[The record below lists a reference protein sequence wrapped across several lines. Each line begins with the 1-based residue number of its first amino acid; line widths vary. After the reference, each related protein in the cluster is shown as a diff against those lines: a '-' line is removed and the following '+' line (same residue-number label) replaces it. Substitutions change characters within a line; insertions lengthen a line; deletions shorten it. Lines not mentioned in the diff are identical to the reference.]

1 MNNQSYHT
9 DRMNE
14 YPDTLLTTAELGEA
28 DVPVTPL
35 PNPGEGGPVDSGGNQ
50 NNGANVP
57 VIPLPN
63 PGEGGPVDSGNRP
76 GFPPIFRPIFPGNS
90 GSVTVIPGVTFP
102 CYNCT
107 ATSFGRVR
115 ILNASTGYQPFYVY
129 LGNWMVASGLG
140 NGDITGYVQSASGT
154 QTVTVSEDR
163 AGTRLRLHDHC
174 HHQYGKRPGH
184 HGNIRHLLQ
193 RAFRHQLSAD
203 LQPVAEP
210 GALRRIHRQPEL
222 LLYCVQ
228 QCTLQ
233 GSDPLHQ
240 LLSGVVP
247 ALHLQDRLLSQHLS
261 GNHLRQHERQYILHS
276 VYLQCP
282 KRNGWAED
290 AGGVQ
295 LNGNNIKKPYS
306 CYYQKAS
313 GKKQISSRIFS
324 QKKSGWIT

>member
-154 QTVTVSEDR
+154 QTVTVSGANGYVYIQKTVQVR
-163 AGTRLRLHDHC
+163 ASASSIPSAAPVTPTARPVTR
-174 HHQYGKRPGH
+174 QITMVST
-184 HGNIRHLLQ
+184 NT
-193 RAFRHQLSAD
+193 
-203 LQPVAEP
+203 PVMLMYPCRTGSSVCAAA
-210 GALRRIHRQPEL
+210 ALIP
-222 LLYCVQ
+222 
-228 QCTLQ
+228 
-233 GSDPLHQ
+233 
-240 LLSGVVP
+240 P
-247 ALHLQDRLLSQHLS
+247 APSPASFENTPREIPY
-261 GNHLRQHERQYILHS
+261 R
-276 VYLQCP
+276 
-282 KRNGWAED
+282 K
-290 AGGVQ
+290 AGGSREIPAPTAPPDTARKE
-295 LNGNNIKKPYS
+295 N
-306 CYYQKAS
+306 AS
-313 GKKQISSRIFS
+313 RTIASSVRGS
-324 QKKSGWIT
+324 SPACRPITIPAPPR

>member
-63 PGEGGPVDSGNRP
+63 PGEGGPVYSGSRP

-90 GSVTVIPGVTFP
+90 GSVTVIPGITFP

-154 QTVTVSEDR
+154 QTVTVSGANGYVYIQKTVQVR
-163 AGTRLRLHDHC
+163 A
-174 HHQYGKRPGH
+174 
-184 HGNIRHLLQ
+184 
-193 RAFRHQLSAD
+193 SASMTI
-203 LQPVAEP
+203 A
-210 GALRRIHRQPEL
+210 IIN
-222 LLYCVQ
+222 
-228 QCTLQ
+228 T
-233 GSDPLHQ
+233 
-240 LLSGVVP
+240 
-247 ALHLQDRLLSQHLS
+247 
-261 GNHLRQHERQYILHS
+261 
-276 VYLQCP
+276 
-282 KRNGWAED
+282 
-290 AGGVQ
+290 
-295 LNGNNIKKPYS
+295 
-306 CYYQKAS
+306 AS
-313 GKKQISSRIFS
+313 GLDIMEISDISCNAPSGTSCLRTCNLSLNLGPFDVSIGNQNSSYTAFSNVRYREVTPYTSFYPGWYQLYISRTGSYPNTSVATTSANMSANTSYTLYIFNAPNATDGLKTLVVS
-324 QKKSGWIT
+324 N